1 MVNETNLLCQK
12 ERKMTA
18 SSKDWGMRSW
28 NVFPGGS
35 LGEYNLPR
43 ELSIVLSR
51 GQGPR
56 VYDADGAEYI
66 DFTMGW
72 GSVILGHSHPKVCE
86 KVREQAGQGSNF
98 SYVSKPALELAEEL
112 VRAVPCA
119 EKVRFC
125 ASGTEATMY
134 AVRFARAFTGRDKI
148 IKFEGAYHGGN
159 EFGSISLFPQK
170 LVDFPTANPTSA
182 GITKSVCN
190 DVLIAPYNDL
200 ETTARIIAEN
210 ASELAAVIV
219 EPLHRC
225 TTPFPGFLEGLREIT
240 RKHGVLLIFD
250 ECVTGFRL
258 AYGGAQEYYGVVPD
272 IAAMGKALGGGY
284 PVGAIVGRADIL
296 DLCIEGNLGQ
306 DKYVWFASTL
316 GGNPVTATAALS
328 TLEELRKPGT
338 YERLFKMG
346 AILRDGFRSILSEL
360 DITAKVLG
368 DGPLCALAFTGEDV
382 VDYRSS
388 FRADSSKARALVLG
402 LFRNGIF
409 LNPMSTKL
417 YISLAHGT
425 EEIEAIHSAG
435 RKVLREIFQ
444 R

>member
-1 MVNETNLLCQK
+1 
-12 ERKMTA
+12 MTA
-18 SSKDWGMRSW
+18 SSNEWGRRSW

-43 ELSIVLSR
+43 ELSIVLSH
-51 GQGPR
+51 GKGSK
-56 VYDADGAEYI
+56 VYDADGTEYI

-72 GSVILGHSHPKVCE
+72 GSVILGHAHPGICE
-86 KVREQAGQGSNF
+86 RVREQVERGSNF

-148 IKFEGAYHGGN
+148 VKFEGAYHGGN

-170 LVDFPTANPTSA
+170 LLDFPTANPTSA
-182 GITKSVCN
+182 GVPKSACRE
-190 DVLIAPYNDL
+190 VLIAPYNDL
-200 ETTARIIAEN
+200 ETTCRIIDEN
-210 ASELAAVIV
+210 ASDIAAVIV

-225 TTPFPGFLEGLREIT
+225 TRPLPGFLNGLRKIT
-240 RKHGVLLIFD
+240 RKRNILLIFD

-272 IAAMGKALGGGY
+272 LTALGKALGGGY
-284 PVGAIVGRADIL
+284 PVGAIVGRADVL
-296 DLCIEGNLGQ
+296 DLCIEANLGR
-306 DKYVWFASTL
+306 DNYVWFASTL
-316 GGNPVTATAALS
+316 GGNPVTATAALAV
-328 TLEELRKPGT
+328 LDELRRPGT
-338 YERLFKMG
+338 YDRLFEMG
-346 AILRDGFRSILSEL
+346 EKLREGFRSILQEL
-360 DITAKVLG
+360 EITAQVLG

-388 FRADSSKARALVLG
+388 FRADSAKAREFVLG

-417 YISLAHGT
+417 YISLAHGN
-425 EEIEAIHSAG
+425 EDIDAIHLAG